1 MSRAEELAQKLAD
14 MTSKHKA
21 PSHERGVLNG
31 AVEELRRLAQVEAEH
46 AALLKAISDAEPVA
60 WLVCSVNK
68 DKSLSLEHAAPWK
81 EAAHEHINDAINEY
95 GLEEAASWIVREVYT
110 LNGIKK
116 P

>member
-46 AALLKAISDAEPVA
+46 EALKKAISDVVPVA
-60 WLVCSVNK
+60 WDVYVAEADNGYLV
-68 DKSLSLEHAAPWK
+68 DSLDDPQLVDDCTNHGAVVTP
-81 EAAHEHINDAINEY
+81 
-95 GLEEAASWIVREVYT
+95 LYT
-110 LNGIKK
+110 LEGIRTK

>member
-1 MSRAEELAQKLAD
+1 MSKAEELAK
-14 MTSKHKA
+14 MI
-21 PSHERGVLNG
+21 ERYNSGVGSQRMCEDYLQC
-31 AVEELRRLAQVEAEH
+31 AAELRRLA
-46 AALLKAISDAEPVA
+46 ALEEELNALKSALMDAEPVA

-95 GLEEAASWIVREVYT
+95 GVEDAASWVVREVYT